1 MDLVI
6 TSRNLELPD
15 RVKGYIQRKFQPI
28 QRQFREFNGPAE
40 AKLEA
45 RREKTRSAQDQ
56 VVVQMTLNVAG
67 TLLRAEERGPTVDA
81 AVDAATKALEHQI
94 RRFKSRRYVNLRA
107 QEGRATQSIRE
118 AETPSPA
125 LTPAD
130 DELVVTPSGSVVRV
144 KRFDMKPMTV
154 EDAAAQMELLGHEFF
169 FFLNGETGQHNVIY
183 RRRDGDYTVI
193 EPERV

>member
-28 QRQFREFNGPAE
+28 QRQFRDFNGPAE

-45 RREKTRSAQDQ
+45 RREETRSAQDQ
-56 VVVQMTLNVAG
+56 VVVQMTLNMAG

-81 AVDAATKALEHQI
+81 AVDAAAKALEHQI

-118 AETPSPA
+118 AETPPPA
-125 LTPAD
+125 EASE
-130 DELVVTPSGSVVRV
+130 DEAVATPSGRVVRL
-144 KRFDMKPMTV
+144 KRFAMKPMTV

-183 RRRDGDYTVI
+183 RRRDDDYTVI

>member
-28 QRQFREFNGPAE
+28 QRQFRGFNGPAE

-45 RREKTRSAQDQ
+45 RRENTRSAEHQ
-56 VVVQMTLNVAG
+56 VVVQMTLNVG
-67 TLLRAEERGPTVDA
+67 GVLLRAEERGPTVDA

-107 QEGRATQSIRE
+107 QEGRATQSIRDAE
-118 AETPSPA
+118 PPPSAETPE
-125 LTPAD
+125 D
-130 DELVVTPSGSVVRV
+130 DAVATPSGRVVRV
-144 KRFDMKPMTV
+144 KRFAMKPMSV
-154 EDAAAQMELLGHEFF
+154 EDAAGQMELLGHEFF
-169 FFLNGETGQHNVIY
+169 LFLNSETGQHNVIY

-193 EPERV
+193 EPQRM